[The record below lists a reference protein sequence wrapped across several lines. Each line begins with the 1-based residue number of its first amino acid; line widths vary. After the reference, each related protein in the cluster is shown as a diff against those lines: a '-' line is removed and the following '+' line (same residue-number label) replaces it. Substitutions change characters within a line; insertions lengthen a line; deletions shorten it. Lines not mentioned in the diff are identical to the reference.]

1 MSTIEFL
8 SSVLCSGF
16 DLLATLIFTVLGRED
31 CLRSIAKFKYG
42 CKKIKT
48 GMTTFVLSVREL
60 YKMFGFFVQD
70 LIYRMHI
77 QVDRQV
83 LQLRLEETRKTRNT
97 LVNRKE
103 NLYS

>member
-1 MSTIEFL
+1 
-8 SSVLCSGF
+8 
-16 DLLATLIFTVLGRED
+16 
-31 CLRSIAKFKYG
+31 
-42 CKKIKT
+42 
-48 GMTTFVLSVREL
+48 MTTFVLSVREL